1 MKIPRD
7 LTANDVIK
15 MLSKLGYVVTCQ
27 KGSHIRLTSKLNDV
41 EHHITI
47 PDHSRIKI
55 GTINNILK
63 GVAEKNKFTKEKLIE
78 LL

>member
-15 MLSKLGYVVTCQ
+15 MLSKLGYVVTRQ

-47 PDHSRIKI
+47 PDHSPIKL
-55 GTINNILK
+55 GTINNVLK
-63 GVAEKNKFTKEKLIE
+63 DVAEKNKLTKEKLIE